1 MRPRVPWMN
10 EVDDSILEF
19 FEDLEV
25 NKGIRVPLPP
35 TAVWYNLV
43 EELGVVNRSADTI
56 SRRMNTLAEQ
66 GLLEKVDENRGYY
79 RITDKGLDYLHGDL
93 DATELEG

>member
-25 NKGIRVPLPP
+25 KKGIRVPLPP

-43 EELGVVNRSADTI
+43 EELGVVDRSADTV
-56 SRRMNTLAEQ
+56 SRRMNTLAEK

-79 RITDKGLDYLHGDL
+79 RITDMGLDYLHGDL
-93 DATELEG
+93 DAAELEG